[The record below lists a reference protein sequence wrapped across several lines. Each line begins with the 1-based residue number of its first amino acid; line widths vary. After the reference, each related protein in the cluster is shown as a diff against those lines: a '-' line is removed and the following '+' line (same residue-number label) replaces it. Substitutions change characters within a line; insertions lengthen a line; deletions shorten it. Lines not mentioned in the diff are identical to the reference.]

1 MRSAQ
6 NHPQQAPNGR
16 QLEIFPLHPGTNPA
30 RPEGDSRRS
39 NTVRGVLARIVSGRP
54 LSRESRSPM
63 TSTDREPRTADL
75 DRPVSRWKVARGAW
89 QAVERMRA
97 RRDGVATL
105 LQQATAAAVSSRDL
119 SRTELEVDEDQLTTM
134 ERMLAFVGFLVG
146 MALLVSGI

>member
-6 NHPQQAPNGR
+6 NHPQQTPNGH

-75 DRPVSRWKVARGAW
+75 DRPVFRWKVARGAW

-105 LQQATAAAVSSRDL
+105 LQQATATAVSSRDL
-119 SRTELEVDEDQLTTM
+119 SRTELEVDEDQLTTV
-134 ERMLAFVGFLVG
+134 ERMLAFVGFVVG